1 MTIKS
6 LAVAAAFLLLSTCAP
21 SVTAPPRPPL
31 TPTDIQAAVGEIS
44 SQAKTTR
51 TLFST
56 GHIHVNGRR
65 GELDATLVIAAEKDP
80 DRIRIEVT
88 HPWGRPLVH
97 ILMDTSG
104 LRVLSFTEKRL
115 YMGQLG
121 DPVLPGVFDIPLK
134 REVLWSIIRAYPVL
148 PPYHQVVSEAGPRLV
163 FLTREG
169 EKGAVMHMNPKGFI
183 PQSIIFPAQ
192 ETGIVYKDFQTEK
205 EAIFARETAVR
216 DQEGNSLSID
226 LKAMAFNEPIP
237 KEIFILR
244 VPADFTKMR
253 LSDERKVP

>member
-1 MTIKS
+1 MTIKP
-6 LAVAAAFLLLSTCAP
+6 LAVVSAFLLLSTCAP

-31 TPTDIQAAVGEIS
+31 TPTDIQAAVGAIS
-44 SQAKTTR
+44 SQDKTTR
-51 TLFST
+51 TLFSM
-56 GHIHVNGRR
+56 GHIHVNGRQ
-65 GELDATLVIAAEKDP
+65 GELEANLVIAAAKNP
-80 DRIRIEVT
+80 DRIKIEIT

-115 YMGQLG
+115 YMGQPG
-121 DPVLPGVFDIPLK
+121 DPVLPGVLDIPVK

-148 PPYHQVVSEAGPRLV
+148 PPYHQVVSEAGSRLV

-169 EKGAVMHMNPKGFI
+169 EKAAVMHMDPEGFI

-192 ETGIVYKDFQTEK
+192 ETGVVYKDFQTEK
-205 EAIFARETAVR
+205 ETIFARETVVG
-216 DQEGNSLSID
+216 DKEGNTLTID

-237 KEIFILR
+237 KAIFTLR

-253 LSDERKVP
+253 FSDERKVP